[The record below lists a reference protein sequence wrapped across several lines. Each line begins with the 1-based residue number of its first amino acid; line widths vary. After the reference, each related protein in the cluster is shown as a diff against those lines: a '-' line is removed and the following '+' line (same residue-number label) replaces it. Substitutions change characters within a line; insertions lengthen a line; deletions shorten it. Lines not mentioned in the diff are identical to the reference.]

1 MTEDPTQ
8 RIIRPGGRPGYTGD
22 EPTTALPGP
31 LNLAGASE
39 PAGDTSSTDVLSLDE
54 LFDTE
59 PAPTT
64 ADAAPAPAA
73 APPAPPTAAQNA
85 ETWTAMPVVP
95 VRSEPMTTSYAA
107 PAPQPATSRAPAS
120 PAPVSRVRDSHSAPG
135 TGSRLRSDAA
145 AAWDDTVR
153 RTRDWLGRDDNAL
166 MLLTALV
173 AVCLIL
179 AVAAFSA

>member
-8 RIIRPGGRPGYTGD
+8 RIVRPAGRTGYAAD
-22 EPTTALPGP
+22 APTTAMPGP
-31 LNLAGASE
+31 LNLAGDPE
-39 PAGDTSSTDVLSLDE
+39 PVGDTSTTDVLSLDE

-59 PAPTT
+59 PVPQ
-64 ADAAPAPAA
+64 P
-73 APPAPPTAAQNA
+73 APPASEQTAP
-85 ETWTAMPVVP
+85 TWTAMPVVS
-95 VRSEPMTTSYAA
+95 VRSEPMTAPPTAA
-107 PAPQPATSRAPAS
+107 PRPTSAAQAAT
-120 PAPVSRVRDSHSAPG
+120 PAPGPG
-135 TGSRLRSDAA
+135 VGSRLRSDAA

-153 RTRDWLGRDDNAL
+153 RSRAWLGRDDNAL